1 MLYRLTVDKNVRKFS
16 VIEIIGLICLALAI
30 FASILIYIF
39 TLIDLPFA
47 KVPEDFGTFGDY
59 VGGIIGTLVGLIG
72 IIFLYRTYRI
82 QLDISAQQELKQ
94 ESQQFE
100 TAFFALLGQQR
111 DILQNISG
119 EFINNQ
125 GDRHIEVGAKF
136 INTIR
141 MDLAIRLLEL
151 SYEPEVLE
159 KEKINILKVRVNS
172 IYLDLYKNHVEQLGH
187 YFRHLYHLIKFIDS
201 HCSSNPQSY
210 VDIVQAQMT
219 TDELYLSAINGISQ
233 FGRKKFLPLLEKYH
247 FFENLM
253 IEESD
258 VGNDLIDIFYPTTKR
273 KNIIMQN
280 QNIIFIGGIHAVGK
294 STFIKYAK
302 EFAPNIEVLSCSALL
317 NWEKPVD
324 KEVEDVRTNQERLL
338 SALNVVV
345 DVDKPYF
352 VDGHFCLLD
361 SNHNIVPIDFDI
373 IKAIN
378 PRTILLLTEDVKI
391 VHQRLLERDG
401 KNYDMQLLLDMD
413 SKEREL
419 AQTFSTQY
427 DVPIYVINSD
437 EYSTTNEI
445 ISRFSKDYE
454 N

>member
-1 MLYRLTVDKNVRKFS
+1 MAS
-16 VIEIIGLICLALAI
+16 AI
-30 FASILIYIF
+30 LASILIYIF

-47 KVPEDFGTFGDY
+47 KLPEDFGTFGDY

-82 QLDISAQQELKQ
+82 QLDISAKQELKQ

-100 TAFFALLGQQR
+100 SAFFALLGQQR

-119 EFINNQ
+119 EFVNNQ
-125 GDRHIEVGAKF
+125 GGKHVEEGAKF
-136 INTIR
+136 MNTIR
-141 MDLAIRLLEL
+141 EDLAIRLLEL
-151 SYEPEVLE
+151 SYEPEILQ
-159 KEKINILKVRVNS
+159 KDKINILKVRVNS

-201 HCSSNPQSY
+201 NCVANPKSY

-219 TDELYLSAINGISQ
+219 TDELYLSAINGISH
-233 FGRKKFLPLLEKYH
+233 FGRKRFLPLLDKYR

-258 VGNDLIDIFYPTTKR
+258 VGNDLIDIFYPTTTR

-302 EFAPNIEVLSCSALL
+302 RFAPNIEILSCSTLL
-317 NWEKPVD
+317 KWEKPED
-324 KEVEDVRTNQERLL
+324 KEVEDVMSNQERLL
-338 SALNVVV
+338 SALNDVV

-361 SNHNIVPIDFDI
+361 TNHNIVPVDFAI

-378 PRTILLLTEDVKI
+378 PRTIILLTEDVNVI
-391 VHQRLLERDG
+391 HQRLLERDG
-401 KNYDMQLLLDMD
+401 KDYDMQLLLDMD

-427 DVPIYVINSD
+427 DVPICVINSD
-437 EYSTTNEI
+437 EYHRTNEI
-445 ISRFSKDYE
+445 VSKFGKDYE